1 MVKKTTKDAASFQRH
16 DKDTGSPEVQI
27 STLSEEIKEL
37 QAHLVLH
44 KKDFDAKRS
53 LLKKVARR
61 RRFMK
66 YLKETNLE
74 TYALVAKKLGL
85 KA

>member
-1 MVKKTTKDAASFQRH
+1 MVVKKQNVSLQRH
-16 DKDTGSPEVQI
+16 DKDTGSPEFQI
-27 STLSEEIKEL
+27 SLLSTEITEL

-74 TYALVAKKLGL
+74 TYDSVAKKLGL